1 MKIELW
7 KSKIHNG
14 QVMTY
19 VLSACVIGLIVALI
33 ANGLYRKNVILHVAP
48 MEIGQP
54 YWASSM
60 ESSEEYRKQIALS
73 ILGWVA
79 NVTPVT
85 VDYTHKLFLQ
95 YVPPDQYGLLGQD
108 LGVEA
113 LYVKKNNLNRVFFP
127 LATRVTD
134 DEVII
139 QGMERRFVGS
149 MQTQEEERE
158 YHIKLRMEGFKPWV
172 VSFKAVHLDR
182 TNSADD
188 KPVLPTP
195 NRQG

>member
-19 VLSACVIGLIVALI
+19 LLGLCVLGLVVALI
-33 ANGLYRKNVILHVAP
+33 ANGMFRRNTILHVVP

-73 ILGWVA
+73 IVGWVS

-95 YVPPDQYGLLGQD
+95 YVPPDQYGTLSED

-127 LATRVTD
+127 SATRVTD

-139 QGMERRFVGS
+139 QGMERRFVGKTE
-149 MQTQEEERE
+149 TQEEERE
-158 YHIKLRMEGFKPWV
+158 YHVRLRMEGFKPLV
-172 VSFKAVHLDR
+172 VSIKAVHLDR
-182 TNSADD
+182 TNSADV
-188 KPVLPTP
+188 KAGLVPPEKK
-195 NRQG
+195 G

>member
-1 MKIELW
+1 MNIELW
-7 KSKIHNG
+7 KSKIYNG

-19 VLSACVIGLIVALI
+19 ALTGCVCALAIALI
-33 ANGLYRKNVILHVAP
+33 ANGMFRKNTVVHIVPL
-48 MEIGQP
+48 EIGQP

-73 ILGWVA
+73 LLGWVS

-95 YVPPDQYGLLGQD
+95 YVPPDQYGALGED

-127 LATRVTD
+127 SATRVTE
-134 DEVII
+134 DEVVI
-139 QGMERRFVGS
+139 QGMERRFVGKTE
-149 MQTQEEERE
+149 TQEEERE
-158 YHIKLRMEGFKPWV
+158 YHVKLRMEGFKPWV
-172 VSFKAVHLDR
+172 VGIRAMHLDR
-182 TNSADD
+182 TNNADS
-188 KPVLPTP
+188 KPGQPTP
-195 NRQG
+195 DSRG

>member
-19 VLSACVIGLIVALI
+19 ILAACVLGLVVALI
-33 ANGLYRKNVILHVAP
+33 ANGMFRRNTILHVVP

-73 ILGWVA
+73 ILGWVS

-95 YVPPDQYGLLGQD
+95 YVPPDQYGSLGED

-127 LATRVTD
+127 SATRVTD
-134 DEVII
+134 DEVVI
-139 QGMERRFVGS
+139 QGMERRFVGKTE
-149 MQTQEEERE
+149 TQEEERE
-158 YHIKLRMEGFKPWV
+158 YHVKLRMEGFKPWV
-172 VSFKAVHLDR
+172 VSIRAVHLDR
-182 TNSADD
+182 TNSADAQ
-188 KPVLPTP
+188 PGEPTP
-195 NRQG
+195 DRHG

>member
-19 VLSACVIGLIVALI
+19 LLGLCVLGLVVALI
-33 ANGLYRKNVILHVAP
+33 ANGMFRRNTILHVVP

-73 ILGWVA
+73 IVGWVS

-95 YVPPDQYGLLGQD
+95 YVPPDQYGTLSED

-127 LATRVTD
+127 SATRVTD

-139 QGMERRFVGS
+139 QGMERRFVGKTE
-149 MQTQEEERE
+149 TQEEERE
-158 YHIKLRMEGFKPWV
+158 YHVRLRMEGFKPLV
-172 VSFKAVHLDR
+172 VSIKAVHLDR
-182 TNSADD
+182 TNSADV
-188 KPVLPTP
+188 KAGLVLPEKK
-195 NRQG
+195 G